1 MLLET
6 HDVIH
11 QFWFGSETSDALVAQ
26 QKSSLWW
33 SKKSENDQEIQ
44 RRFGECIE
52 LAARGGLDDWATS
65 PRSLLALILLTDQF
79 PRCIYRNTPKAF
91 EFDAL
96 ALAWCLN
103 GIRQG
108 MDKTLRP
115 IERIF
120 FYLPLEHA
128 ESAEHQEQS
137 VQLFTKLFQEVPA
150 SQVDL
155 FRGYLTFALR
165 HRSIIARFGRFP
177 HRNAVLGR
185 PSTPEE
191 ITFLKEP
198 GSGF

>member
-1 MLLET
+1 MET

-11 QFWFGSETSDALVAQ
+11 EFWFGSASDNALVAQ

-33 SKKSENDQEIQ
+33 SKKDANDQEIQ
-44 RRFGECIE
+44 RRFGDCVE
-52 LAARGGLDDWATS
+52 LAARGGLNGWAES
-65 PRSLLALILLTDQF
+65 AGSLLALILLTDQF
-79 PRCIYRNTPKAF
+79 PRCIYRNTPTAF
-91 EFDAL
+91 EYDAL

-108 MDKTLRP
+108 MDKSLRL

-128 ESAEHQEQS
+128 ESVEHQEHS
-137 VQLFTKLFQEVPA
+137 VQLFTKLFHEVPA

-177 HRNAVLGR
+177 HRNAILGR
-185 PSTPEE
+185 ASTPEE
-191 ITFLKEP
+191 LTFLQQP
-198 GSGF
+198 GSRF